1 MLVILIFLIIMLV
14 IFAFACVIRLRR
26 LSTYQGRLVVTRND
40 NGHRLFMLEVDADPD
55 DMEKMKRVSFKVTDK
70 KRPEYEEETERLAD

>member
-1 MLVILIFLIIMLV
+1 MLAILVFLIVMLV
-14 IFAFACVIRLRR
+14 IFSIGAVIRMRR
-26 LSTYQGRLVVTRND
+26 LTRYQGRLVVTKNPD
-40 NGHRLFMLEVDADPD
+40 GHRLFMLEVDANPD

>member
-1 MLVILIFLIIMLV
+1 
-14 IFAFACVIRLRR
+14 
-26 LSTYQGRLVVTRND
+26 
-40 NGHRLFMLEVDADPD
+40 MLEVDANPD

>member
-1 MLVILIFLIIMLV
+1 MLVILTFLIVMLV
-14 IFAFACVIRLRR
+14 IFAIGCVIRLRR
-26 LSTYQGRLVVTRND
+26 LSKYQGRLVVTRND
-40 NGHRLFMLEVDADPD
+40 IGHRLFMLEVDADPD